1 MGGFVA
7 FLLLLLVV
15 AIVLRIDFFITIV
28 YLLMGVYVLSR
39 FWAQG
44 IKKNLDVQQKFAD
57 HVFSGDTVTLDL
69 TIKNAGWLPIP
80 WVLAMQTLP
89 VELTPPVPPELL
101 HLGSYEE
108 RHITYS
114 FLCRRRGYYSI
125 GPIQLAS
132 GDLLGIV
139 PRITRELERRY
150 LIVYP
155 KILSL
160 EQLGL
165 PTRSPLAALPSR
177 SPLFE
182 DTTRIMG
189 VRSYQPG
196 DSMRRIHWTATAN
209 TGELLVKRYQPAIAR
224 ETLLCLDLSHDHYT
238 NRYTAPELAIS
249 VAASIAYHIIVRE
262 RQAVGL
268 ATEATDP
275 AISKGRQFYLPPRL
289 ERSHLIQM
297 LEVLA
302 RVQTAQ
308 DIPFIELLQRER
320 GRMAWGTT
328 MTIITGHESQELF
341 ETLIGLQRSGFM
353 VALVLVQP
361 RHTQDMQRLVPRGT
375 AIYRVWNE
383 KDVEVLQ

>member
-1 MGGFVA
+1 MGGFVV
-7 FLLLLLVV
+7 FLLVLLIV
-15 AIVLRIDFFITIV
+15 AILLRIDFFVTIV
-28 YLLMGVYVLSR
+28 YLFMGVYVMSR
-39 FWAQG
+39 FWTQR
-44 IKKNLDVQQKFAD
+44 IKKNLDVQQQFVD
-57 HVFSGDTVTLDL
+57 HVFSGDTVTLDI

-80 WVLAMQTLP
+80 WLLITETLP
-89 VELTPPVPPELL
+89 VELTPPVPAELL

-114 FLCRRRGYYSI
+114 FMCRRRGYYSI
-125 GPIQLAS
+125 GPLKSAS
-132 GDLLGIV
+132 GDLLGIM
-139 PRITRELERRY
+139 PRINRELARKY

-155 KILSL
+155 KIVTLD
-160 EQLGL
+160 QLGL

-182 DTTRIMG
+182 DTTRVMG

-196 DSMRRIHWTATAN
+196 DSMRRIHWTATAR

-224 ETLLCLDLSHDHYT
+224 ETLICLDLNSADYT
-238 NRYTAPELAIS
+238 DRYTAPELAIS

-262 RQAVGL
+262 RQAAGL

-275 AISKGRQFYLPPRL
+275 AIRDRRQFYLAPRL
-289 ERSHLIQM
+289 ERIHLIQM

-308 DIPFIELLQRER
+308 NIPFIELLQRER

-328 MTIITGHESQELF
+328 MTIITGSQSDELF

-353 VALVLVQP
+353 LALILVRP
-361 RHTQDMQRLVPRGT
+361 KHTPTMDRLVPRGT

-383 KDVEVLQ
+383 QDVEVLR